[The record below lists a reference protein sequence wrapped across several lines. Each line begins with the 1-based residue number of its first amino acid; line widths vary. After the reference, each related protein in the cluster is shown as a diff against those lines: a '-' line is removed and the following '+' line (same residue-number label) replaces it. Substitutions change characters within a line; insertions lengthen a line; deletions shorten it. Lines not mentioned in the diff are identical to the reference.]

1 MAGEPG
7 AGIAALVCADDVAGD
22 LEGTLFC
29 FLDRVRAALLQRAIQ
44 PGAPQSTSSR
54 PWIRAPAFL
63 VLRGRAAAVG
73 SGNEVAAESGFFGR
87 CVGAGVIVERL
98 PQLAALSGIALGRG
112 QLLQQV
118 PVFVMVGFQRVINRR
133 QGRRS
138 CDCPGMQ
145 GLSMPSVPQIRAA

>member
-7 AGIAALVCADDVAGD
+7 AGIAARIRTDDVAGD

-29 FLDRVRAALLQRAIQ
+29 VLDRVRAALLKRAIQ
-44 PGAPQSTSSR
+44 PGAPQSVSSR
-54 PWIRAPAFL
+54 PWITAPAFL
-63 VLRGRAAAVG
+63 VLRGRAAALG
-73 SGNEVAAESGFFGR
+73 SGHELAAESGFFGR
-87 CVGAGVIVERL
+87 CVGAGVTAERL

-118 PVFVMVGFQRVINRR
+118 PVFAMVGFQRVINRSH
-133 QGRRS
+133 GRRC

-145 GLSMPSVPQIRAA
+145 HLSWPSVPQIRAA